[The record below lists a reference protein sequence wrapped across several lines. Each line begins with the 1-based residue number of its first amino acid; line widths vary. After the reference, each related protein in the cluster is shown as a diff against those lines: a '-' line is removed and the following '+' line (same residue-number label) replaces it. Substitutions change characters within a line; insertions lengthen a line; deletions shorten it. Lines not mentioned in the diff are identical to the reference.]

1 MFFESLLIIYFSYL
15 LGSIPSGVI
24 FAKLFSLGELNKIGS
39 GNTGAT
45 NVLRTGNYWAAGL
58 TLIVDFF
65 KAYISI
71 SICNIINGDL
81 IILSTSVIL
90 LGHIFPIW
98 IKNSKGGKGFAS
110 FLGIL
115 CALNT
120 TLMIIVCTV
129 WLIVF
134 LKTKISSVSTLISAN
149 LSSFYSLI
157 FLDLSTSLVLLFLN
171 LIIILSHQENIKRL
185 IKGTEDKIL

>member
-1 MFFESLLIIYFSYL
+1 MFFELLLIIYFSYL
-15 LGSIPSGVI
+15 LGSIPSGLI

-45 NVLRTGNYWAAGL
+45 NVLRTGNYWAAGF
-58 TLIVDFF
+58 TLIVDFS
-65 KAYISI
+65 KAYIGI

-81 IILSTSVIL
+81 IILSSCIIL

-98 IKNSKGGKGFAS
+98 IKSFKGGKGFAS

-120 TLMIIVCTV
+120 ILLTIACII
-129 WLIVF
+129 WLIIF
-134 LKTKISSVSTLISAN
+134 IKTKISSTSTLLAAN

-157 FLDLSTSLVLLFLN
+157 FLDFLTSLVLLFLN
-171 LIIILSHQENIKRL
+171 IILIFSHQENIKRL
-185 IKGTEDKIL
+185 AKGTETRIL